1 MKSLWE
7 EVKDIKKRI
16 FEGEDI
22 NRIKR
27 DLLRLKEEVGIESF
41 EKIMLLINNSVI
53 EKKGRQPE
61 TIQLIKNLNN
71 LGEQKQETYLST
83 QEYLKIRTI
92 VEQKRQPKN

>member
-7 EVKDIKKRI
+7 EVNAIKKRI

-22 NRIKR
+22 NEVKK
-27 DLLRLKEEVGIESF
+27 DLSRLREEIGRESF
-41 EKIMLLINNSVI
+41 EKIMLLINNSII

-61 TIQLIKNLNN
+61 TIQLIKDLND
-71 LGEQKQETYLST
+71 LEEQKTYLST

-92 VEQKRQPKN
+92 VEQKRQP